1 MSGQRLAFNVQR
13 TGSLRGRASSPGP
26 GRILLVEEGLVGSL
40 SPSSSDR
47 GDKAAEAGME
57 AQRRE
62 HLGKGKGTGQSS
74 FPTTWGEE
82 VPQALGSA
90 EAQRLCLLKTPGPEC
105 TQTLCHS
112 AGRKMDRTCC
122 FPSAV

>member
-1 MSGQRLAFNVQR
+1 
-13 TGSLRGRASSPGP
+13 
-26 GRILLVEEGLVGSL
+26 
-40 SPSSSDR
+40 
-47 GDKAAEAGME
+47 ME

-62 HLGKGKGTGQSS
+62 HLRKGKGTGQSS
-74 FPTTWGEE
+74 FPTTWGEG

-90 EAQRLCLLKTPGPEC
+90 EDQRLCLLKTPGPGC

-112 AGRKMDRTCC
+112 AGRKTDQTRC